1 MVGAG
6 LRYAEVMS
14 AAAYYRVL
22 SQCALLVV
30 GLGLLALVVSV
41 RPARANMYDPLL
53 VGLVVVTAGL
63 TASWGRHYQARRL
76 WRDAATA
83 PAGVTPVPVPHRLAL
98 RGLGTMGVLTGAL
111 LAAAASVGGRGAG
124 GAILLG
130 LSAGAGQLLGTS
142 RGIAT
147 RERRS
152 GTLLLVE
159 VHWGIWGHRT
169 EFFTTPASARP
180 GGTVASEVV

>member
-6 LRYAEVMS
+6 LRSAEVMS
-14 AAAYYRVL
+14 AAEYYRVL
-22 SQCALLVV
+22 SRSALLVV

-41 RPARANMYDPLL
+41 RPARAHLYDPLL
-53 VGLVVVTAGL
+53 VGVVVVTAGL
-63 TASWGRHYQARRL
+63 TALWGRHQQARRQ
-76 WRDAATA
+76 WRDAAAA
-83 PAGVTPVPVPHRLAL
+83 PAGVAPVQVPHRLAR
-98 RGLGTMGVLTGAL
+98 RGL
-111 LAAAASVGGRGAG
+111 GAG
-124 GAILLG
+124 GASLVG
-130 LSAGAGQLLGTS
+130 FAAGAGQLRGTS

-169 EFFTTPASARP
+169 EFFTAPAQP
-180 GGTVASEVV
+180 GGMVASEVV